1 MKNFW
6 ITAGALTL
14 FLGTVVLNGQVDLR
28 AETEDPNYEKIAQE
42 AERNRELL
50 EIWKDHVKTLTKERD
65 QAYQE
70 LERMKSGSG
79 AGLAQF
85 GGMETAPILPSPE
98 IAQQIDGL
106 QSEVSRLQLE
116 LQMELQR
123 KTASTGSASG
133 SNRELQMQFSAL
145 QSQYQQSKKEL
156 TEVKNDK
163 ERALQEKE
171 KALSQVEELRASSA
185 AAPQPGDEVSKNLQ
199 KAYDIQKKR
208 YEDLQQRL
216 HELEQDYQSLQ
227 ERESGSPDPSAA
239 EVTALRNE
247 ITSLENENLRLKS
260 DLQQSIVSSSAPAD
274 RNTEIFV
281 RQARELQY
289 ENDSLKA
296 QVEKLKVVE
305 KELSSA
311 RAYFTPM
318 VKELQD
324 KNDDTAAEK
333 ASLAA
338 EIQSAREETNQVS
351 QKIQMMNDQNQRLGT
366 DLQALRDEQEEW
378 AAQME
383 TYKSQLQMAAAD
395 KEKFRAAEQEF
406 QRSQA
411 EIQSLQKV
419 IADHGQALASKD
431 DQISRL
437 STQVDTLEKTNR
449 QIESREAD
457 NLKSVE
463 KYQTSLQANLTD
475 MKNLK
480 SNFEAYLESL
490 VASFDERQR

>member
-1 MKNFW
+1 MKKFW
-6 ITAGALTL
+6 ITAGALTV
-14 FLGTVVLNGQVDLR
+14 FFGTVVLNGQTDLS
-28 AETEDPNYEKIAQE
+28 AETEDPSYEKIAQE

-70 LERMKSGSG
+70 LERMRSG
-79 AGLAQF
+79 AGVAQF
-85 GGMETAPILPSPE
+85 GGVETAPLLPSPE
-98 IAQQIDGL
+98 AAQQIDSL

-116 LQMELQR
+116 LQR
-123 KTASTGSASG
+123 KAISTASTTGG
-133 SNRELQMQFSAL
+133 SNRELQMQLSAL
-145 QSQYQQSKKEL
+145 QSQYQQTKKEL
-156 TEVKNDK
+156 TEAKNDK

-171 KALSQVEELRASSA
+171 KALSRIEELRASGT

-216 HELEQDYQSLQ
+216 RELEQDYQSLQ
-227 ERESGSPDPSAA
+227 ERESGAQTGPSPT

-247 ITSLENENLRLKS
+247 IASLENENLRLKS
-260 DLQQSIVSSSAPAD
+260 DLQQSIASSSTPANRD
-274 RNTEIFV
+274 TEIFV

-305 KELSSA
+305 KELASA

-318 VKELQD
+318 VKELQE
-324 KNDDTAAEK
+324 KNDDAAAEK
-333 ASLAA
+333 ASLAS
-338 EIQSAREETNQVS
+338 EIQNAREETNQVS
-351 QKIQMMNDQNQRLGT
+351 QKIQMMNDQNQKLGT
-366 DLQALRDEQEEW
+366 DLQTLRDEQEEW

-395 KEKFRAAEQEF
+395 KEKFRAAEEEF
-406 QRSQA
+406 RRSQA
-411 EIQSLQKV
+411 EIQSLQKA
-419 IADHGQALASKD
+419 IADHGQVLVSKD
-431 DQISRL
+431 AEISRL
-437 STQVDTLEKTNR
+437 NSQVDTLEKTNR

-463 KYQTSLQANLTD
+463 RYQTALQANLTD